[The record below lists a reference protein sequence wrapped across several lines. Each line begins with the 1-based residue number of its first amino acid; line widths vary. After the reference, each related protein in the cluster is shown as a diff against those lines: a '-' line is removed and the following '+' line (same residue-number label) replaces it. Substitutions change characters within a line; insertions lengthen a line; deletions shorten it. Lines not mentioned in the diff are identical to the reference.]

1 MSKVFST
8 LDDVQQFI
16 DNRVV
21 EYGSAIQ
28 SSGWSSVES
37 QYLRFEYL
45 CRDFDLNGKSI
56 LDVGCGKGDLV
67 TYLREKEV
75 NFSQY
80 TGIDIAYKMIAHC
93 NDTIKDQRTSF
104 RQGTVFDIPVKS
116 VDVALLSGALSYR
129 YDNAVIDAKATLK
142 ALFTICTTGVALNFL
157 SKKVDYELNK
167 NQHYSPPTILEWAL
181 ELSSNVTL
189 YHDYPLYEFTVVVKK

>member
-1 MSKVFST
+1 MSKIFQT
-8 LDDVQQFI
+8 LNDVQQFI

-21 EYGSAIQ
+21 EYGGAIQ

-37 QYLRFEYL
+37 QYLRFDYL

-67 TYLREKEV
+67 TYLRGNEV
-75 NFSQY
+75 NFSHY
-80 TGIDIAYKMIAHC
+80 TGIDIAYKMITHC

-104 RQGTVFDIPVKS
+104 RQGTIFDIPVKS

-142 ALFTICTTGVALNFL
+142 TLFTICTTGVALNFL

-167 NQHYSPPTILEWAL
+167 NQHYSPSTILEWAL

-189 YHDYPLYEFTVVVKK
+189 YHDYPLYEFTIVVKK